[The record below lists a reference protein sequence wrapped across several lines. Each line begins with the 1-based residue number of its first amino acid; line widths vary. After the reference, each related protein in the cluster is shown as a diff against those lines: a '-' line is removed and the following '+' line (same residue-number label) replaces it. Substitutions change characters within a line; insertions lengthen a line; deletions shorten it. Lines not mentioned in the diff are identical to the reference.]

1 MANIF
6 QFGHR
11 MVVITMR
18 IKEFGNGN
26 ALIFSEPQKT
36 YTHKPL

>member
-26 ALIFSEPQKT
+26 ALIFSEQQKI